1 MQILIYILKRILQ
14 TIPLL
19 IIVSLISFFIIRLS
33 PVDPLAELR
42 LNPSV
47 SKETLQKET
56 ERLGLDKPIIVQYG
70 KWAKSFV
77 KGDLGVTSNGEQVS
91 TKLKERIPNTLL
103 LTVVVIFLSWTVGV
117 PLGILAAVNWKTP
130 FDRILTVLTSIGM
143 AIPSFFFAVLLLIF
157 AVKTG
162 WFPVGG
168 LTSSNFLDMTFPQ
181 KVWDITHHLV
191 LPVTVLFTLSLAG
204 LQRQMR
210 GNLLDVL
217 DSDYVKF
224 ARAKG
229 LSEFKVI
236 FKHALRNAVNP
247 LITLLGFE
255 FAGLLSGAALTEYV
269 FQYPGLGRLILEA
282 VLKSDINLVM
292 ASLMMGT
299 IMLIV
304 GNLLADMAGTA
315 AQEPVFYRKPAV
327 RGFGDRKQIRQY
339 CRCRSQVYSGETFL
353 YVGRGRIQER
363 GGVASG
369 EDECRGGQQAAED
382 R

>member
-1 MQILIYILKRILQ
+1 MEFIRYIGKRVLQ

-42 LNPSV
+42 LNPSI
-47 SKETLQKET
+47 SQETLNKEIK
-56 ERLGLDKPIIVQYG
+56 RLNLDKPIYIQYFS
-70 KWAKSFV
+70 WAKSFI
-77 KGDLGVTSNGEQVS
+77 KGDLGYTSAGEKVS

-103 LTVVVIFLSWTVGV
+103 LTLVVIFMTWSIGV
-117 PLGILAAVNWKTP
+117 PLGIISAYKKETL
-130 FDRILTVLTSIGM
+130 FDRMLTLFSSIGM
-143 AIPSFFFAVLLLIF
+143 AIPSFFFAILMLIF

-168 LTSSNFLDMTFPQ
+168 LTSYNFCEMTFGG
-181 KVWDITHHLV
+181 KILDIAKHIV
-191 LPVTVLFTLSLAG
+191 LPAFVLFTISLSG

-210 GNLLDVL
+210 ANMLDVL
-217 DSDYVKF
+217 DSDYIKF

-229 LSEFKVI
+229 LSEAKVV

-247 LITLLGFE
+247 MITLLGFE

-282 VLKSDINLVM
+282 VMKSDINLVM

-299 IMLIV
+299 IMLIL
-304 GNLLADMAGTA
+304 GNLISDILLMITD
-315 AQEPVFYRKPAV
+315 PRV
-327 RGFGDRKQIRQY
+327 RG
-339 CRCRSQVYSGETFL
+339 
-353 YVGRGRIQER
+353 
-363 GGVASG
+363 
-369 EDECRGGQQAAED
+369 
-382 R
+382 

>member
-14 TIPLL
+14 AIPLL

-47 SKETLQKET
+47 SQETLEKETQ
-56 ERLGLDKPIIVQYG
+56 RLGLDKPIIVQYG

-77 KGDLGVTSNGEQVS
+77 KGDLGITSNGEKVS

-103 LTVVVIFLSWTVGV
+103 LTTIVIFLTWLVGI
-117 PLGILAAVNWKTP
+117 PLGVIAALKWKSP
-130 FDRILTVLTSIGM
+130 LDRILTVLTSVGM

-162 WFPVGG
+162 WFPIGG
-168 LTSSNFLDMTFPQ
+168 LTSSNFLEMDFPHQ
-181 KVWDITHHLV
+181 IWDITHHLI
-191 LPVTVLFTLSLAG
+191 LPVTVLFTISLAG

-210 GNLLDVL
+210 ANLLDVL

-229 LSEFKVI
+229 LSEFDVI
-236 FKHALRNAVNP
+236 YKHALRNAINP
-247 LITLLGFE
+247 MITLLGFE

-282 VLKSDINLVM
+282 VLRSDINLVM
-292 ASLMMGT
+292 ASLMMGA
-299 IMLIV
+299 IMLIL
-304 GNLLADMAGTA
+304 GNLIADILLIITD
-315 AQEPVFYRKPAV
+315 PR
-327 RGFGDRKQIRQY
+327 IR
-339 CRCRSQVYSGETFL
+339 VK
-353 YVGRGRIQER
+353 
-363 GGVASG
+363 A
-369 EDECRGGQQAAED
+369 
-382 R
+382 

>member
-1 MQILIYILKRILQ
+1 MEHGGGLLQIMIYILKRILQ

-19 IIVSLISFFIIRLS
+19 VIVSLISFFIIRLS
-33 PVDPLAELR
+33 PVDPLAELK

-47 SKETLQKET
+47 SKETLQRET

-70 KWAKSFV
+70 KWAKSFL
-77 KGDLGVTSNGEQVS
+77 KGDLGITSNGEQVS
-91 TKLKERIPNTLL
+91 VKLKERIPNTLL
-103 LTVVVIFLSWTVGV
+103 LTVIVIFLTWIVGV
-117 PLGILAAVNWKTP
+117 PLGVLAAVNWRTT
-130 FDRILTVLTSIGM
+130 FDRVLTVLTSIGM

-168 LTSSNFLDMTFPQ
+168 LTSSNFLEMSFGA

-191 LPVTVLFTLSLAG
+191 LPVTVLFTISLAG

-229 LSEFKVI
+229 LSETKVI
-236 FKHALRNAVNP
+236 YKHALRNAVNP
-247 LITLLGFE
+247 MITMLGFE

-282 VLKSDINLVM
+282 VLRSDINLVM
-292 ASLMMGT
+292 ASLMMGA
-299 IMLIV
+299 IMLV
-304 GNLLADMAGTA
+304 LGNLIADILLILTD
-315 AQEPVFYRKPAV
+315 PRI
-327 RGFGDRKQIRQY
+327 RG
-339 CRCRSQVYSGETFL
+339 SNV
-353 YVGRGRIQER
+353 
-363 GGVASG
+363 
-369 EDECRGGQQAAED
+369 
-382 R
+382 

>member
-1 MQILIYILKRILQ
+1 MVIIKYILKRIIQ

-47 SKETLQKET
+47 SQETLEREAQ
-56 ERLGLDKPIIVQYG
+56 RLGLDKPVIVQYG
-70 KWAKSFV
+70 KWAKSFI
-77 KGDLGVTSNGEQVS
+77 KGDLGITSNGEQVS
-91 TKLKERIPNTLL
+91 AKLKERIPNTLL
-103 LTVVVIFLSWTVGV
+103 LTVVVIFLTWVCGI
-117 PLGILAAVNWKTP
+117 PLGILAALKWKTP

-157 AVKTG
+157 AVRTG

-168 LTSSNFLDMTFPQ
+168 LTGANFADMGLFSQ
-181 KVWDITHHLV
+181 IKDIAHHLF
-191 LPVTVLFTLSLAG
+191 LPVVVLFTLSLAG

-210 GNLLDVL
+210 ANMLDVL

-229 LSEFKVI
+229 LSENQVI
-236 FKHALRNAVNP
+236 YKHALRNAVNP

-292 ASLMMGT
+292 ASLMMGA
-299 IMLIV
+299 IMLV
-304 GNLLADMAGTA
+304 AGNLIADILLIITD
-315 AQEPVFYRKPAV
+315 PR
-327 RGFGDRKQIRQY
+327 IRVK
-339 CRCRSQVYSGETFL
+339 S
-353 YVGRGRIQER
+353 
-363 GGVASG
+363 
-369 EDECRGGQQAAED
+369 
-382 R
+382 

>member
-1 MQILIYILKRILQ
+1 MMQILIYILKRILQ
-14 TIPLL
+14 TIHLL
-19 IIVSLISFFIIRLS
+19 IIVSLISLFIIRLY
-33 PVDPLAELR
+33 PVDPLAEFR

-70 KWAKSFV
+70 KWAKSFI
-77 KGDLGVTSNGEQVS
+77 KGDLGVTSNGEKVS

-103 LTVVVIFLSWTVGV
+103 LTTVVIFLAWVVGI
-117 PLGILAAVNWKTP
+117 PLGVLAAINWKTP

-143 AIPSFFFAVLLLIF
+143 ASPSFFFAVLLLIF

-168 LTSSNFLDMTFPQ
+168 LTSSNFMEMSFLEKFL
-181 KVWDITHHLV
+181 DITHHLI

-229 LSEFKVI
+229 VSEVKVV

-292 ASLMMGT
+292 ASLMMGAV
-299 IMLIV
+299 MLIL
-304 GNLLADMAGTA
+304 GNLIADILLIITD
-315 AQEPVFYRKPAV
+315 PR
-327 RGFGDRKQIRQY
+327 IREG
-339 CRCRSQVYSGETFL
+339 SQ
-353 YVGRGRIQER
+353 
-363 GGVASG
+363 A
-369 EDECRGGQQAAED
+369 
-382 R
+382 

>member
-1 MQILIYILKRILQ
+1 MQILKYILKRILQ
-14 TIPLL
+14 SIPLL

-47 SKETLQKET
+47 SQETLQKET

-70 KWAKSFV
+70 KWAKSFI
-77 KGDLGVTSNGEQVS
+77 KGDLGITSNGEKVS

-103 LTVVVIFLSWTVGV
+103 LTSIVILLTWLTGV
-117 PLGILAAVNWKTP
+117 PLGIAAALNWKMP

-162 WFPVGG
+162 WFPIGG
-168 LTSSNFLDMTFPQ
+168 LTSSDFLEKSLFGQ
-181 KVWDITHHLV
+181 VLDITHHLV
-191 LPVTVLFTLSLAG
+191 LPVTVLYTLSLAG

-210 GNLLDVL
+210 ANMLDVL

-229 LSEFKVI
+229 LSEFEI
-236 FKHALRNAVNP
+236 IYKHALRNAVNP
-247 LITLLGFE
+247 MITLLGFE

-282 VLKSDINLVM
+282 VMRSDINLVM
-292 ASLMMGT
+292 ASLMMGA
-299 IMLIV
+299 IMLIL
-304 GNLLADMAGTA
+304 GNLIADILLIITD
-315 AQEPVFYRKPAV
+315 PR
-327 RGFGDRKQIRQY
+327 IR
-339 CRCRSQVYSGETFL
+339 RSNV
-353 YVGRGRIQER
+353 
-363 GGVASG
+363 
-369 EDECRGGQQAAED
+369 
-382 R
+382 

>member
-1 MQILIYILKRILQ
+1 MQMLIYILKRILQ

-33 PVDPLAELR
+33 PVDPLAELK

-70 KWAKSFV
+70 KWAKSFI
-77 KGDLGVTSNGEQVS
+77 KGDLGITSNGERVS
-91 TKLKERIPNTLL
+91 SKLKERIPNTLL
-103 LTVVVIFLSWTVGV
+103 LTVIVIFLTWVVGV
-117 PLGILAAVNWKTP
+117 PLGILAAIKWKTP
-130 FDRILTVLTSIGM
+130 FDRILTVLTSVGM

-168 LTSSNFLDMTFPQ
+168 LTSSNFMEMSFGQ
-181 KVWDITHHLV
+181 KVWDITRHLV
-191 LPVTVLFTLSLAG
+191 LPVTVLFTISLAG

-210 GNLLDVL
+210 ANLLDVL

-236 FKHALRNAVNP
+236 FKHALRNAINP
-247 LITLLGFE
+247 MITLLGFE

-292 ASLMMGT
+292 ASLMMGA
-299 IMLIV
+299 IMLIA
-304 GNLLADMAGTA
+304 GNLIADILLIMSD
-315 AQEPVFYRKPAV
+315 PR
-327 RGFGDRKQIRQY
+327 IR
-339 CRCRSQVYSGETFL
+339 ET
-353 YVGRGRIQER
+353 
-363 GGVASG
+363 GG
-369 EDECRGGQQAAED
+369 CQA
-382 R
+382 

>member
-1 MQILIYILKRILQ
+1 MQILLYILKRILQ

-19 IIVSLISFFIIRLS
+19 IIVSIVSFFIIRLS

-47 SKETLQKET
+47 SKETLQRET

-70 KWAKSFV
+70 KWAKSFI
-77 KGDLGVTSNGEQVS
+77 KGDLGVTSNGELVS
-91 TKLKERIPNTLL
+91 AKLKERIPNTLL
-103 LTVVVIFLSWTVGV
+103 LTAIVIFLTWVVGV
-117 PLGILAAVNWKTP
+117 PLGVAAALNWKTP
-130 FDRILTVLTSIGM
+130 FDRMMTVLTSIGM

-168 LTSSNFLDMTFPQ
+168 LTCTNFSELSLGGKILDL
-181 KVWDITHHLV
+181 THHLF
-191 LPVTVLFTLSLAG
+191 LPVVVLFTISLAG

-210 GNLLDVL
+210 ANLLDVL

-229 LSEFKVI
+229 LSEFKVVY
-236 FKHALRNAVNP
+236 KHALSNAINP
-247 LITLLGFE
+247 MITLLGFE

-292 ASLMMGT
+292 ASLMMGA
-299 IMLIV
+299 IMLV
-304 GNLLADMAGTA
+304 LGNLIADILLIITD
-315 AQEPVFYRKPAV
+315 PR
-327 RGFGDRKQIRQY
+327 IR
-339 CRCRSQVYSGETFL
+339 
-353 YVGRGRIQER
+353 
-363 GGVASG
+363 
-369 EDECRGGQQAAED
+369 DK
-382 R
+382 